1 MAARAAG
8 CDPHA
13 PPLLSRTKNC
23 KNLNLKEWGKIL
35 RGIEFPNFKTGI
47 VRDSGAV
54 WVVASQD
61 LQGEVVVDEVRR
73 HLRGHPRLRRRVFAD
88 PCPAM
93 GPYVLRR
100 SHQPSRCAG
109 DLARRFECVPCRVAG
124 AGGDPDREVRAR
136 LHHRVAIGLS
146 LSRRGS
152 SVANPKT
159 AEIDKDLLK
168 SDSVQSQVQQVE
180 KVRGTVKKLQAG
192 LDANMQ
198 VDLSPIFGKD
208 LDTLKLRNSLNKINE
223 VVVDEE
229 TQRGTDRLTR
239 TIIQDVYELEAS
251 SKVKD
256 GYARSAKKAASM
268 QAKLVKLDES
278 FGQYLAFFK

>member
-1 MAARAAG
+1 MR
-8 CDPHA
+8 
-13 PPLLSRTKNC
+13 S
-23 KNLNLKEWGKIL
+23 
-35 RGIEFPNFKTGI
+35 F
-47 VRDSGAV
+47 S
-54 WVVASQD
+54 
-61 LQGEVVVDEVRR
+61 
-73 HLRGHPRLRRRVFAD
+73 VFAFAAVLAFSSAFSPTRAPRWVKMSCD
-88 PCPAM
+88 GHVSRRDALVTSLGASSAFLAASPAQA
-93 GPYVLRR
+93 VILT
-100 SHQPSRCAG
+100 A
-109 DLARRFECVPCRVAG
+109 
-124 AGGDPDREVRAR
+124 
-136 LHHRVAIGLS
+136 
-146 LSRRGS
+146 RGS

-168 SDSVQSQVQQVE
+168 SESVQSQVQQVE

>member
-1 MAARAAG
+1 MSTAGAR
-8 CDPHA
+8 
-13 PPLLSRTKNC
+13 
-23 KNLNLKEWGKIL
+23 
-35 RGIEFPNFKTGI
+35 
-47 VRDSGAV
+47 
-54 WVVASQD
+54 
-61 LQGEVVVDEVRR
+61 
-73 HLRGHPRLRRRVFAD
+73 
-88 PCPAM
+88 PAM
-93 GPYVLRR
+93 GQNVLRR
-100 SHQPSRCAG
+100 SRQPSRRAG
-109 DLARRFECVPCRVAG
+109 DLARRFERVPCRVTG
-124 AGGDPDREVRAR
+124 AGGDPDCEVRSR
-136 LHHRVAIGLS
+136 FSPHRISIGLS
-146 LSRRGS
+146 RSRRGS

-168 SDSVQSQVQQVE
+168 SESVQSQVQQVE

-198 VDLSPIFGKD
+198 VDLTPIFGKD

>member
-1 MAARAAG
+1 
-8 CDPHA
+8 
-13 PPLLSRTKNC
+13 
-23 KNLNLKEWGKIL
+23 
-35 RGIEFPNFKTGI
+35 
-47 VRDSGAV
+47 
-54 WVVASQD
+54 
-61 LQGEVVVDEVRR
+61 
-73 HLRGHPRLRRRVFAD
+73 
-88 PCPAM
+88 M

-168 SDSVQSQVQQVE
+168 SESVQSQVQQVE

-198 VDLSPIFGKD
+198 VDLTPIFGKD